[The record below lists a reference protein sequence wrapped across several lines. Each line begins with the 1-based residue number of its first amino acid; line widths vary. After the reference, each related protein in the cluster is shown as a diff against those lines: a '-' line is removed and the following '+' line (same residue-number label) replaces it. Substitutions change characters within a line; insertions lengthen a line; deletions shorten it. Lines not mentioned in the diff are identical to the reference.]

1 MQQPSWSDSELIL
14 RAGRLWT
21 EATWSPFLDAVAD
34 GSLPEAAFRRWL
46 AQDYLFARGL
56 TSYQAI
62 ALAKAPRDA
71 HRVLIGG
78 LVALDRELEWFENHA
93 ERRGIPLGERPHPV
107 CRAYVD
113 FLMRSAYTQPWP
125 VLAAI
130 LFGVEAS
137 YLEAWSRLTPAGP
150 YAEFIQRWS
159 NPAFV
164 NYVNDL
170 AALARRHPHPDAQEA
185 FNQVLVYERDF
196 WRMAW
201 EG

>member
-1 MQQPSWSDSELIL
+1 MQQLSWSDSELIL
-14 RAGRLWT
+14 QAGDLWT
-21 EATWSPFLDAVAD
+21 EATRSPFLDAAAD
-34 GSLPEAAFRRWL
+34 GTLPEDAFRRWL

-56 TSYQAI
+56 TGYQAI

-78 LVALDRELEWFENHA
+78 LVALDHELEWFETHA
-93 ERRGIPLGERPHPV
+93 ERRGILLDERPHPV

-137 YLEAWSRLTPAGP
+137 YLAAWSRLSPSGP
-150 YAEFIQRWS
+150 YAEFIERWS
-159 NPAFV
+159 NEAFV
-164 NYVNDL
+164 HYVTDL
-170 AALARRHPHPDAQEA
+170 AALARRYQHADAPEA